1 LIKVIITLSF
11 TLSAC
16 SNLPKCG
23 NPIGAKIVFS
33 GKETCHVRIRQVT
46 VGSDLPIPQSLK
58 DAGLFQ
64 MTLEW
69 VEPTLSN
76 GKIELGHFVLQP
88 SNNNKGASN

>member
-1 LIKVIITLSF
+1 MIKAIITLAL
-11 TLSAC
+11 TMSAC
-16 SNLPKCG
+16 THIPKCG
-23 NPIGAKIVFS
+23 NPEGAKIVFS

-46 VGSDLPIPQSLK
+46 VGSELPIPGSLR
-58 DAGLFQ
+58 DAGLSQ

-88 SNNNKGASN
+88 SNNSKGATN